1 MKSIEREGELILN
14 RCVGA
19 DVIFSQLS
27 KPHIRPSKLKT
38 LRWLQEET
46 NEPHALEAF
55 EGLLEG
61 LSGLEILHIDIN
73 HMQTLPKPAALAHHG
88 KTLKSLFV
96 RSALSSSNIHTYET
110 HEFDVICTGCTEL
123 RQLSVTFPPTAV
135 SHAVLDPEYKSFL
148 VSAHNNE
155 NS

>member
-1 MKSIEREGELILN
+1 M
-14 RCVGA
+14 GA
-19 DVIFSQLS
+19 DILFSQLS
-27 KPHIRPSKLKT
+27 KPHLRPSKLKN
-38 LRWLQEET
+38 LRWLQEDT

-73 HMQTLPKPAALAHHG
+73 NMQVLPKPAALAHHG

-96 RSALSSSNIHTYET
+96 RSAANTSAANSPRINTYET

-123 RQLSVTFPPTAV
+123 RQLSVTFPPTVV
-135 SHAVLDPEYKSFL
+135 SHAVLDSDYKSFL
-148 VSAHNNE
+148 VGAR
-155 NS
+155 NSNDVLK

>member
-1 MKSIEREGELILN
+1 M
-14 RCVGA
+14 
-19 DVIFSQLS
+19 IFSQLS
-27 KPHIRPSKLKT
+27 KPHLRPSKLKT

-73 HMQTLPKPAALAHHG
+73 NMQALPKPTALAHHG
-88 KTLKSLFV
+88 MTLKSLFV
-96 RSALSSSNIHTYET
+96 RSALTNTNIHTYET
-110 HEFDVICTGCTEL
+110 HEFDVICTTCPEL

-135 SHAVLDPEYKSFL
+135 SHAVLDSEYKTFL
-148 VSAHNNE
+148 VGACDDESK
-155 NS
+155 